1 MQKKSHVHVNSF
13 LKAQKKFLMCMQKS
27 VFLFFYFRA
36 FKYVVLSI
44 NVNVK
49 YFRAFKYV
57 VTLRKSMKKLRKYK
71 YLQMTVLYTKYKAE
85 NNVV

>member
-27 VFLFFYFRA
+27 VFFILGA
-36 FKYVVLSI
+36 L
-44 NVNVK
+44 
-49 YFRAFKYV
+49 YV